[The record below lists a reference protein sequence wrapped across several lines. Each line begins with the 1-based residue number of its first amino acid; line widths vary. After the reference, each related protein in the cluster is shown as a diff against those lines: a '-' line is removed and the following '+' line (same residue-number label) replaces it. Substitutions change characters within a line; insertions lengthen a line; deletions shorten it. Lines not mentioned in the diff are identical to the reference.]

1 MKRRIP
7 MRWFIAVLLLLL
19 SVLNYIDRQALSILA
34 TTIQKELHLTDN
46 DYARVG
52 QAFLLCYTISYFFA
66 GRVVDRFGPRLSET
80 IFVTWWSIANM
91 LTGLASSFG
100 SLVGFRSLLG
110 IGEPGHYAV
119 SAKVVGAWFPPKEK
133 GVAAGMYMMG
143 GTLGAAIAA
152 PLVAWLTLQF
162 GWRWAFVATGA
173 IGLVAA
179 AMWFFIYRSPADHP
193 WVGEEEKALL
203 KSHGLMEPAQSRAKP
218 PAFTTLIRWKPLW
231 LVMGVRMLTDPVW
244 YFYLV
249 WFAKYLQEKRGMS
262 LAEVGGTLWIVFVAA
277 DIGCLAA
284 GFASGA
290 LIRKGRA
297 PVNARLFVIACTAAV
312 MGLSFVI
319 PLLPGAGWAIAFAS
333 LFAGCVMMF
342 MASCVTLPL
351 DLFPSNSLGSAQ
363 GLIGMGGS
371 IGGFFSTGLIGAV
384 LTQHHSYDG
393 LFTAMSFLH
402 PLAAILLVALLPRAV
417 AHFRRSHP

>member
-1 MKRRIP
+1 MKGRIP
-7 MRWFIAVLLLLL
+7 IRWVIAVMLLLL
-19 SVLNYIDRQALSILA
+19 SVLNYVDRQALSILA
-34 TTIQKELHLTDN
+34 TTIQKELHLSDS

-66 GRVVDRFGPRLSET
+66 GRVVDRLGARASET
-80 IFVTWWSIANM
+80 IFVTWWSVANM
-91 LTGLASSFG
+91 LTALSSGFL
-100 SLVGFRSLLG
+100 SMVGFRSLLG

-152 PLVAWLTLQF
+152 PLVAWLALQY
-162 GWRWAFVATGA
+162 GWRSAFIVTGMM
-173 IGLVAA
+173 GLVVAPL
-179 AMWFFIYRSPADHP
+179 WYYFYRSPASHR
-193 WVGEEEKALL
+193 WVGEKEKELL
-203 KSHGLMEPAQSRAKP
+203 TSHGLMETAKAKAP
-218 PAFTTLIRWKPLW
+218 PLPFGTIILWKPLW
-231 LVMGVRMLTDPVW
+231 LVMGVRMLTDPIW

-249 WFAKYLQEKRGMS
+249 WFAKYLQEKRGMT
-262 LAEVGGTLWIVFVAA
+262 LGEVGGTLWIVFVAA

-284 GFASGA
+284 GFASGYF
-290 LIRKGRA
+290 IRKGIS
-297 PVNARLFVIACTAAV
+297 PVNARLRVICATALV

-351 DLFPSNSLGSAQ
+351 DLFPSGSLGSAQ

-384 LTQHHSYDG
+384 LTKHHSYDG

-402 PLAAILLVALLPRAV
+402 PLAALLLVLLLPRAV
-417 AHFRRSHP
+417 AHFRTTHP